1 LTEYPVNLLA
11 NVWLNL
17 QVPIPLKPNLIL
29 LLSLIS
35 FTSLA
40 QSLKPDST
48 QKLKEV
54 TVKGY
59 YNHQPLLR
67 SVSAVSL
74 VDSNLIKNQSG
85 NSLVSTLNTVSGVRM
100 EERSPGSYRLSLR
113 GSLLRSPFG
122 IRNIKI
128 YLDDFPLT
136 DAGGNTYLNALDV
149 AAVGNMEIY
158 KGPEA
163 SIFGANTGGAIL
175 INPPNID
182 HNEIN
187 ATVQAGSYGLFHQ
200 TASIQH
206 QFKNYSFSIS
216 EGYQKSTGFR
226 QNSALNRKYIQTQQ
240 QWNYSSFGNLKAFIF
255 YSDLSYKTPGGL
267 TAAQLEQDPQLARP
281 ATPTL
286 PGAIAQQ
293 AAIYNKTVFAGLS
306 NTYQITPGLKHVIA
320 LFTTYTD
327 FKNPFITNYEQRYE
341 STLGLRTFL
350 AYDKVKEHFKY
361 GAQIGLESSG
371 TKSQIKNFNNNAGE
385 PAAMQ
390 ASDRLKANQNFAYL
404 RLNFDLNNKL
414 LIELASSLNFFNYD
428 YQSYF
433 PLTIAS
439 KSRKFDPQVMP
450 KVALSYLISENI
462 SARASVSKGYSPP
475 TIAEVRASD
484 NNINNDLQAERG
496 WNYELGLRYQTK
508 NNRFYANANVFTYRS
523 QDAIVRRLNQNDA
536 EYFIN
541 AGGTKQQG
549 IELETA
555 IWIIK
560 NQNSFLNGLQ
570 LKSNYTFSHFR
581 FENFIIGT
589 SVYSGNKLTG
599 VPAHIWINSLEFNFP
614 KAFYLFV
621 QHNYTSGIPLNDA
634 NTVFAKRYHLIET
647 KAGIR
652 NLKVGKTHFELFGGV
667 NNLLN
672 VNYSLG
678 NDLNAANGRYFNSA
692 AGINFYTGLSAKL

>member
-1 LTEYPVNLLA
+1 LK
-11 NVWLNL
+11 LNL
-17 QVPIPLKPNLIL
+17 TL

-40 QSLKPDST
+40 QTLKPDSI
-48 QKLKEV
+48 QKLQEV

-59 YNHQPLLR
+59 YNRQSLLR

-74 VDSNLIKNQSG
+74 VDSNLIKNQSA
-85 NSLVSTLNTVSGVRM
+85 NSLVSTLNTLTGVRM

-122 IRNIKI
+122 IRNVKI
-128 YLDDFPLT
+128 YVDDFPLT
-136 DAGGNTYLNALDV
+136 DAGGNTYLNVLDL

-163 SIFGANTGGAIL
+163 SIFGANTGGALL
-175 INPPNID
+175 ITPADING
-182 HNEIN
+182 NEIN
-187 ATVQAGSYGLFHQ
+187 AAVQAGSYGLFHQ
-200 TASIQH
+200 TATIQH
-206 QFKNYSFSIS
+206 QFKNYSFSMS
-216 EGYQKSTGFR
+216 EGFQKSTGFR

-240 QWNYSSFGNLKAFIF
+240 RWNYTPSGSLEAFIF

-267 TAAQLEQDPQLARP
+267 TAAQVEQDPQLARP
-281 ATPTL
+281 ATPAL
-286 PGAIAQQ
+286 PGAIIQQ
-293 AAIYNKTVFAGLS
+293 AAIYNKTIFGGLANS
-306 NTYQITPGLKHVIA
+306 YQITSGLKHVIA

-327 FKNPFITNYEQRYE
+327 FRNPFITNYEQRYE
-341 STLGLRTFL
+341 NTFGLRTFL
-350 AYDKVKEHFKY
+350 AYDKIQEHFKF

-390 ASDRLKANQNFAYL
+390 ASDRLKANQDFAYL

-414 LIELASSLNFFNYD
+414 LIELASSINFFSYNYE
-428 YQSYF
+428 SHF
-433 PLTIAS
+433 PKTIAS
-439 KSRKFDPQVMP
+439 KSRKFDPQFMP
-450 KVALSYLISENI
+450 KLALSYLISENLA
-462 SARASVSKGYSPP
+462 ARATVSKGYSPP
-475 TIAEVRASD
+475 TIAEVRSSD

-496 WNYELGLRYQTK
+496 WNYELGLRYKTK
-508 NNRFYANANVFTYRS
+508 NNRFYANGNIFSYRL

-560 NQNSFLNGLQ
+560 NQASFLTGLQ
-570 LKSNYTFSHFR
+570 LRSNYTFSHFR
-581 FENFIIGT
+581 FENFISGA
-589 SVYSGNKLTG
+589 SDYSNNKLTG
-599 VPAHIWINSLEFNFP
+599 VPEHVLVNSLEFNFP

-621 QHNYTSGIPLNDA
+621 QHNYTSGVPLNDA
-634 NTVFAKRYHLIET
+634 NTVFAKRYHLVEA

-652 NLKVGKTHFELFGGV
+652 NLKLGKTHFELFGGV

-678 NDLNAANGRYFNSA
+678 NDLNAAGGRYFNPA
-692 AGINFYTGLSAKL
+692 AGINFYSGFSVRL

>member
-1 LTEYPVNLLA
+1 MKL
-11 NVWLNL
+11 
-17 QVPIPLKPNLIL
+17 NLIL

-40 QSLKPDST
+40 QTLKPDTS
-48 QKLKEV
+48 QKLKEI

-74 VDSNLIKNQSG
+74 IDSNLIKNQSA
-85 NSLVSTLNTVSGVRM
+85 NSLASTLNTVTGVRM

-128 YLDDFPLT
+128 YVDDFPLT

-149 AAVGNMEIY
+149 TAVGNMEIY
-158 KGPEA
+158 KGPDA
-163 SIFGANTGGAIL
+163 SIFGANTGGALL
-175 INPPNID
+175 ITPPDIKS
-182 HNEIN
+182 NEIN
-187 ATVQAGSYGLFHQ
+187 AAVQAGSYGLFHQ
-200 TASIQH
+200 TAAIQH
-206 QFKNYSFSIS
+206 RFKNYSFSIS

-240 QWNYSSFGNLKAFIF
+240 QWDYNAFGSLKAFIF
-255 YSDLSYKTPGGL
+255 YSDLNYKTPGGL

-286 PGAIAQQ
+286 PGAITQQ
-293 AAIYNKTVFAGLS
+293 AAIYNKTVFGGLS

-320 LFTTYTD
+320 LFATYTD

-350 AYDKVKEHFKY
+350 GYDKVKEHFKF

-371 TKSQIKNFNNNAGE
+371 TKSEIKNFNNNAGE

-404 RLNFDLNNKL
+404 RLNFDLYNKL
-414 LIELASSLNFFNYD
+414 LIELASSLNFFNYN
-428 YQSYF
+428 YESYF
-433 PLTIAS
+433 PVAIAT
-439 KSRKFDPQVMP
+439 KSRKFDPQFMP
-450 KVALSYLISENI
+450 KLALSYLISKSL

-475 TIAEVRASD
+475 TIAEVRSSD

-508 NNRFYANANVFTYRS
+508 NNRFYANGNIFSYRL

-560 NQNSFLNGLQ
+560 NQTSFLSGLQ
-570 LKSNYTFSHFR
+570 LRSNYTFSHFR
-581 FENFIIGT
+581 FENFISGT
-589 SVYSGNKLTG
+589 SDYSNNKLTG
-599 VPAHIWINSLEFNFP
+599 VPEHVLINSLELNFP

-621 QHNYTSGIPLNDA
+621 QHNYTSAIPLNDA
-634 NTVFAKRYHLIET
+634 NTVFAKRYHLIEA

-652 NLKVGKTHFELFGGV
+652 NLKVGKTHFEVFGGV

-672 VNYSLG
+672 VKYSLG
-678 NDLNAANGRYFNSA
+678 NDLNAANGRYFNPA
-692 AGINFYTGLSAKL
+692 AGINFYTGLSVKL